1 MNEDIKISIVK
12 YITGQASEA
21 ESFEVKEWIKSSPE
35 NEAYYIQLYE
45 TWHNSLYINKD
56 SVDVD
61 KAFNTF
67 YRKNIEPDV
76 PAYRRLTLGRHWLG
90 IAASLV
96 LLCMAGIYY
105 YKKNNTAEQWL
116 TVKVAKGTTR
126 KLTLPDGSSVWINS
140 GSNIRYSRAF
150 GVNNRT
156 VFLSG
161 EAYFDIAPS
170 GKNIPFLVK
179 AGQFTIR
186 DVGTVFNVKAYPD
199 EKIFETAVVEGKVS
213 VEGVLTENA
222 DYQSKVFLDA
232 KQVLKINRQA
242 SVSMAKPKNV
252 KTESLE
258 PVKVVQIEESQFNE
272 YNGWKDNLLVFEND
286 SFEEIAKVLERR
298 YNVKIF
304 INDEN
309 LKGYHYTGTFRN
321 LSNIN
326 TVFKVIKE
334 TTPINYVVNGNAI
347 TVENMN

>member
-1 MNEDIKISIVK
+1 M
-12 YITGQASEA
+12 
-21 ESFEVKEWIKSSPE
+21 
-35 NEAYYIQLYE
+35 
-45 TWHNSLYINKD
+45 
-56 SVDVD
+56 
-61 KAFNTF
+61 
-67 YRKNIEPDV
+67 
-76 PAYRRLTLGRHWLG
+76 
-90 IAASLV
+90 
-96 LLCMAGIYY
+96 
-105 YKKNNTAEQWL
+105 
-116 TVKVAKGTTR
+116 
-126 KLTLPDGSSVWINS
+126 
-140 GSNIRYSRAF
+140 
-150 GVNNRT
+150 
-156 VFLSG
+156 
-161 EAYFDIAPS
+161 
-170 GKNIPFLVK
+170 
-179 AGQFTIR
+179 
-186 DVGTVFNVKAYPD
+186 
-199 EKIFETAVVEGKVS
+199 VEGKVS

-242 SVSMAKPKNV
+242 SVNMAKPKNV

-334 TTPINYVVNGNAI
+334 TTPINYVVKGNAI

>member
-21 ESFEVKEWIKSSPE
+21 ECFEVKEWIKSSRE

-45 TWHNSLYINKD
+45 TWHNSLYINKY
-56 SVDVD
+56 SLNVD
-61 KAFNTF
+61 KAFDAF
-67 YRKNIEPDV
+67 YSKNIQPEE
-76 PAYRRLTLGRHWLG
+76 PAYRRLSSGRHWFG

-96 LLCMAGIYY
+96 LLCIAGIYY
-105 YKKNNTAEQWL
+105 YKMNNTPEQWL
-116 TVKVAKGTTR
+116 TVKVAKGAT
-126 KLTLPDGSSVWINS
+126 KKVILPDGSSVWINS

-150 GVNNRT
+150 GINNRT
-156 VFLSG
+156 VFLTG
-161 EAYFDIAPS
+161 EAYFDIAPIS
-170 GKNIPFLVK
+170 KNIPFLVK
-179 AGQFTIR
+179 AGKFTIR

-213 VEGVLTENA
+213 VEGVLTESA

-242 SVSMAKPKNV
+242 EVREVKSKSV

-258 PVKVVQIEESQFNE
+258 PVKVVQIQESQLSE
-272 YNGWKDNLLVFEND
+272 YSGWKDNLLVFEND

-298 YNVKIF
+298 YNVRIF

-326 TVFKVIKE
+326 TVFKVIKK
-334 TTPINYVVNGNAI
+334 TTPINYAINGNAI
-347 TVENMN
+347 TVENIN